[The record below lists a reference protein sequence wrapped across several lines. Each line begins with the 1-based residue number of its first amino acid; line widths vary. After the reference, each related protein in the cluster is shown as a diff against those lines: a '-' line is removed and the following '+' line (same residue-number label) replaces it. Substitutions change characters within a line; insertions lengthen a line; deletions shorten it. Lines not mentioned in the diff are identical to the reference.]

1 MGTLCRTDF
10 GGENFSVKTYEELLA
25 TMEKTYSSLTG
36 FSPDNASDIGIRIK
50 VLATVCSELY
60 QKLAQLQRDL
70 FAQTAIGTYLDMHA
84 QTRGISRK
92 QAVPSTGIL
101 RFSRDSAALSDIVIP
116 KGTLCACSGTSQ
128 LRFVTT
134 EQKILEK
141 GSLFVDVPAQS
152 QSGGEETNTAAN
164 TITILVTPPQ
174 GISRVTN
181 PAPFTGGSPAETDVQ
196 LRKRLLDSYRSISN
210 GTNAAFYNNLALQA
224 DSIVSAH
231 VIPRARGRGTVDVI
245 IADEH
250 GTASPELI
258 AELQEEMEKQRE
270 INVDV
275 AVKSAEILPVNLSLS
290 FRCNTGYDPEETA
303 KICANTIE
311 EVLQSYQIASP
322 LYLCDLYAI
331 LHGLPQLSSYT
342 FPDFTEIIPQDTQ
355 ILRLNQVN
363 ATCGEEEYLFTF
375 PEEES

>member
-1 MGTLCRTDF
+1 M
-10 GGENFSVKTYEELLA
+10 KTYEELLA

-36 FSPDNASDIGIRIK
+36 FSPDNASDIGIRLK

-181 PAPFTGGSPAETDVQ
+181 SAPFTGGSPAETDVQ
-196 LRKRLLDSYRSISN
+196 LRKRLLDSYGSISN